1 MVPVLVQMYYGWFV
15 QQVAELVARMCIPMY
30 PVFFSRIRTSVR
42 IICIRRRKYII
53 QEADPGQ
60 PEKT

>member
-30 PVFFSRIRTSVR
+30 PVFFFSNTHE
-42 IICIRRRKYII
+42 CAYHLY
-53 QEADPGQ
+53 
-60 PEKT
+60 